1 MGLAVPCCDF
11 DPPHLSP
18 PSVQGVYRSQREALC
33 PSDWGLP
40 QRRGLMCPVS
50 SPGLA
55 LCAEVQELLEGCELP
70 DLPSSLLLPE
80 DTALRNLPP
89 LRAAHR
95 RFSFDTARLLLSTL
109 EEVRLSLSVPQALS
123 LKTW

>member
-1 MGLAVPCCDF
+1 
-11 DPPHLSP
+11 
-18 PSVQGVYRSQREALC
+18 
-33 PSDWGLP
+33 
-40 QRRGLMCPVS
+40 MCPLF

-109 EEVRLSLSVPQALS
+109 EEVRPALLVPQALS
-123 LKTW
+123 LKIQ